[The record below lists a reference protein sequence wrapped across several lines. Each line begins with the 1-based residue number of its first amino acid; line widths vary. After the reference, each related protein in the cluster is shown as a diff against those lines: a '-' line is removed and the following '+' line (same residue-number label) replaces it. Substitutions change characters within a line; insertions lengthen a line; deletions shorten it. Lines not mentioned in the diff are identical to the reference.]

1 MAAGRNPLAP
11 NRDHHTIQPVLRP
24 DYPIITPR
32 LILRPCHLDDLDAV
46 YAYQS
51 RPEVSRY
58 LYWDVRSRD
67 EVADVVAQ
75 RVSSPTLERE
85 GDILVLAVV
94 IREAGTLIG
103 DVNLSW
109 LSREHRSGEFGFVFN
124 PDHHGHGYAAEA
136 AVEMLRLGFDGL
148 GLHRIIGRCDGRNA
162 ASAKLM
168 EKLGMRREAHF
179 VRNEIVKG
187 EWTDEL
193 VYAMLAEEWRS

>member
-1 MAAGRNPLAP
+1 
-11 NRDHHTIQPVLRP
+11 VLRP

-32 LILRPCHLDDLDAV
+32 LILRPFRLDDVGAV
-46 YAYQS
+46 YGYQS
-51 RPEVSRY
+51 RPEVARF

-75 RVSSPTLERE
+75 RVATPTLERE
-85 GDILVLAVV
+85 GDTLVLAVV
-94 IREAGTLIG
+94 AKETGTLIG
-103 DVNLSW
+103 EVNLAW
-109 LSREHRSGEFGFVFN
+109 WSREHRSGEVGFVFN

-136 AVEMLRLGFDGL
+136 AAEMLRLGFDGL
-148 GLHRIIGRCDGRNA
+148 GLHRIIGRCDGRNT

-179 VRNEIVKG
+179 IQNEIVKG

>member
-1 MAAGRNPLAP
+1 M
-11 NRDHHTIQPVLRP
+11 LRP

-32 LILRPCHLDDLDAV
+32 LILRPFRLDDVDAV

-51 RPEVSRY
+51 RPEVVRY

-67 EVADVVAQ
+67 EVAEVVAQ
-75 RVSSPTLERE
+75 RVANPTLERE
-85 GDILVLAVV
+85 GDTLVLAVV
-94 IREAGTLIG
+94 LEETGTLIG
-103 DVNLSW
+103 DVNLTW
-109 LSREHRSGEFGFVFN
+109 LSREHRSGEFGFVFH

-148 GLHRIIGRCDGRNA
+148 DLHRIIGRCEARNT

-179 VRNEIVKG
+179 VQNEMFKG
-187 EWTDEL
+187 EWSDEL